1 MRIAFLNITQG
12 IVDRGG
18 ETFVREVSERLKK
31 NHEVAIISGK
41 KVPSKRWPF
50 LWRFFVDPNGLA
62 ILKFTIENLPA
73 LWRGKFD
80 VVVPVNGGWQ
90 VALVRIIT
98 WLYGGKMVISG
109 QAGLGWDD
117 FVNLWS
123 FPDAFVAIS
132 SFAQKRSKNLT
143 PFIKV
148 YYIPNGVDLTK
159 FKPKGEGLNLELPKP
174 LILYVGALEEG
185 KRVLETVKAVS
196 YLSGISL
203 LVVGDGELKDKVER
217 LGKKLLGDRFAIKK
231 FPHKDMPK
239 VYRTADLFTIV
250 SKPYHSFEIV
260 LVEAM
265 ATGLPVVAN
274 NDLIRKEIVGNAGVL
289 VNPEDTSEYAKAL
302 KIALGIKWGDKPRKQ
317 AEKFSWDRIAGQYE
331 ELFTEHVFTRKEEK

>member
-1 MRIAFLNITQG
+1 MRIAFLNVTQN

-18 ETFVREVSERLKK
+18 ETFVREVAERLKRK
-31 NHEVAIISGK
+31 HEVVILSGK
-41 KVPSKRWPF
+41 KVPPKRWPF
-50 LWRFFVDPNGLA
+50 LWRFFIDPNGLA

-90 VALVRIIT
+90 AALVRIVT

-132 SFAQKRSKNLT
+132 SFAQKRSRSLA

-159 FKPKGEGLNLELPKP
+159 FKPKGEKLNLELPKP

-185 KRVLETVKAVS
+185 KRVLETIKAVS
-196 YLSGISL
+196 SLSGISL
-203 LVVGDGELKDKVER
+203 LVAGDGELKDKIER

-265 ATGLPVVAN
+265 ATNLPVVAN
-274 NDLIRKEIVGNAGVL
+274 DDPIRREIVGDAGIL
-289 VNPEDTSEYAKAL
+289 VDPENTQEYASALKKAL
-302 KIALGIKWGDKPRKQ
+302 DKDWGDKPRGQ
-317 AEKFSWDRIAGQYE
+317 AEKFSWDKIAQEYE
-331 ELFTEHVFTRKEEK
+331 KLLEEIKQ